1 MCNTQHLIVTYF
13 NFTCTQPPAKSCCSS
28 LNYILIIL
36 PIHLY
41 YQPFISYH
49 YQLIAR
55 VLLSNNQLAVFS
67 LPPPT
72 AAPVVY
78 HGKVKSP
85 YDAVIIMWLPYW
97 NPSMFHYCL
106 EDKFYTPDP
115 DFHLLLRV
123 FSVAISLIV
132 SSWRVKRVYCERLLT
147 SESE

>member
-1 MCNTQHLIVTYF
+1 MCNMQHLIATYF

-41 YQPFISYH
+41 YQPFISYR

-78 HGKVKSP
+78 
-85 YDAVIIMWLPYW
+85 AVIIM
-97 NPSMFHYCL
+97 
-106 EDKFYTPDP
+106 
-115 DFHLLLRV
+115 
-123 FSVAISLIV
+123 
-132 SSWRVKRVYCERLLT
+132 
-147 SESE
+147 